1 MNRSQRRKIVLSS
14 VIAVSLMGISAYAE
28 SPENENIP
36 VSAALMKAA
45 SSDASFGVSESSMF
59 DVSQEPKLTGAPGQ
73 IENDTGEQKTEVEP
87 SAEETGEEA
96 KGGDKADAAEPV
108 AMGKPAEDA
117 SLYLSTNDETMIKG
131 YEGRT
136 VSAVDIANVP
146 DEVKSSLIP
155 LIKTK
160 PGDALT
166 LDGVRADV
174 SSLGSTGVFSQIV
187 PSIEAVPEGVKLSY
201 ITKANPVIHSV
212 EFSGNTVF
220 TGDYLTELL
229 GITPNSVL
237 NTTLLD
243 QKLQE
248 IEKLYLQQGYLLY
261 AVQDVKVT
269 QEGVLKIDLAE
280 GVIEDITIE
289 GNDKTKDYVIL
300 RELRYKKGQPFN
312 KFTAS
317 RSMERLYN
325 LGFFEDVN
333 MKLLPG
339 TKEHSV
345 ITEIDVVEQK
355 TGVVSIGAG
364 YSESDGMVGILELG
378 ENNFRGTGDKIQFHW
393 EFGGSSEGKNYQISY
408 TRPWINDNGDSL
420 GFSIFDRRYDY
431 DDYNADGDTVASYDR
446 RRKGFNLTWG
456 HVSSEYRK
464 NFFTLETAR
473 ESYDDHDGFDPGGAW
488 DRGQIAGPGTGPQH
502 QWYNAIMDNM
512 GRTNSFT
519 YTHVFDNRDNYFNAS
534 KGRRLSASFQ
544 YGGNGLGGDYDFYKF
559 TTEGRF
565 YKGLSNG
572 HVLALR
578 VMAGY
583 ISGDTSYNQLFNLG
597 GSNNLRG
604 YEDDQFKGE
613 KMYAATLEY
622 RVPIAK
628 KVEGVLFTDVGN
640 AWSID
645 EGKIPWY
652 QDDDA
657 LNWSVGVGLRLQ
669 TPIGPVRLD
678 YGHGDKNK
686 FHFSFGAQF

>member
-1 MNRSQRRKIVLSS
+1 MVISQRKKLILSS
-14 VIAVSLMGISAYAE
+14 MIAVSLSGLTVCAAEPAVGSQVNQAMTRGMVAGAADAAGGMSQSQMVSLTPSAG
-28 SPENENIP
+28 
-36 VSAALMKAA
+36 AA
-45 SSDASFGVSESSMF
+45 
-59 DVSQEPKLTGAPGQ
+59 
-73 IENDTGEQKTEVEP
+73 TGEQIEDTIP
-87 SAEETGEEA
+87 SAPAETV
-96 KGGDKADAAEPV
+96 D
-108 AMGKPAEDA
+108 MSHSAEDA
-117 SLYLSTNDETMIKG
+117 SLYLSPRDEEAVKALA
-131 YEGRT
+131 GRT

-146 DEVKSSLIP
+146 DEVKSTLMP
-155 LIKTK
+155 LIRTK
-160 PGDALT
+160 PGDSLT
-166 LDGVRADV
+166 LDGVKADV

-187 PSIEAVPEGVKLSY
+187 PTLETVPEGVKLSY

-212 EFSGNTVF
+212 EFTGNTVF
-220 TGDYLTELL
+220 TGEQLTEML
-229 GITPNSVL
+229 GIQPNSVL
-237 NTTLLD
+237 NTTLLS
-243 QKLQE
+243 QKMQD

-261 AVQDVKVT
+261 SVADVQVT
-269 QEGVLKIDLAE
+269 ADGVLKIGIAE
-280 GVIEDITIE
+280 GVVEDITIE

-300 RELRYKKGQPFN
+300 RELRYKKGEPFN

-339 TKEHSV
+339 TKEHEV

-355 TGVVSIGAG
+355 TGVVSVGAG

-378 ENNFRGTGDKIQFHW
+378 ENNFRGTGDKVNFHW

-456 HVSSEYRK
+456 HVSSEYRR
-464 NFFTLETAR
+464 NYFTLETVR
-473 ESYDDHDGFDPGGAW
+473 ESYDDHDGFDWGGAAPA
-488 DRGQIAGPGTGPQH
+488 DDKTKAE
-502 QWYNAIMDNM
+502 WYNAIMDNM

-519 YTHVFDNRDNYFNAS
+519 FQHVFDNRDNYFNAT
-534 KGRRLSASFQ
+534 KGRRLSASVQ
-544 YGGNGLGGDYDFYKF
+544 YGGHGLGGDYDFYKF

-583 ISGDTSYNQLFNLG
+583 ISGETSYNQLFDLG

-613 KMYAATLEY
+613 KMYAVTLEY
-622 RVPIAK
+622 RIPVAS
-628 KVEGVLFTDVGN
+628 KVEAVLFTDMGS
-640 AWSID
+640 AWDID
-645 EGKIPWY
+645 AGRIPWY
-652 QDDDA
+652 TDDDSI
-657 LNWSVGVGLRLQ
+657 NWSYGVGLRLQ
-669 TPIGPVRLD
+669 TPIGPIRLD
-678 YGHGDKNK
+678 YGHGDRNK

>member
-1 MNRSQRRKIVLSS
+1 MGIWQHRKIILSS
-14 VIAVSLMGISAYAE
+14 LIAASLSGFSVYAEPAVGSEVNQDLTRGLNVASAESTGMTQSQMVSLR
-28 SPENENIP
+28 PEQPEMP
-36 VSAALMKAA
+36 
-45 SSDASFGVSESSMF
+45 G
-59 DVSQEPKLTGAPGQ
+59 GQ
-73 IENDTGEQKTEVEP
+73 IEDT
-87 SAEETGEEA
+87 
-96 KGGDKADAAEPV
+96 
-108 AMGKPAEDA
+108 MKPASESVDISRSAEDA
-117 SLYLSTNDETMIKG
+117 SLYLSSNDEAAIKPF
-131 YEGRT
+131 EGKT
-136 VSAVDIANVP
+136 VASIDIVNVP
-146 DEVKSSLIP
+146 DQVKSTLMP
-155 LIKTK
+155 LIHTK

-166 LDGVRADV
+166 LEGVKADV
-174 SSLGSTGVFSQIV
+174 SSLGSTGVFSQII
-187 PSIEAVPEGVKLSY
+187 PSVESVPEGVRLSY

-220 TGDYLTELL
+220 DSKQLTDML
-229 GITPNSVL
+229 GIQPNSVL
-237 NTTLLD
+237 NTTLLE

-261 AVQDVKVT
+261 SVPDIQVT
-269 QEGVLKIDLAE
+269 PDGILKIDIAE
-280 GVIEDITIE
+280 GIVEDITIE
-289 GNDKTKDYVIL
+289 GNEKTKDYVIL

-339 TKEHSV
+339 TKPHEV

-355 TGVVSIGAG
+355 TGVVSVGAG

-378 ENNFRGTGDKIQFHW
+378 ENNFRGTGDKVNFHW

-420 GFSIFDRRYDY
+420 GVSIFDRRYDY
-431 DDYNADGDTVASYDR
+431 DDYDSNGDTIASYDR
-446 RRKGFNLTWG
+446 RRKGYNLTWG

-464 NFFTLETAR
+464 NYFTLETVR
-473 ESYDDHDGFDPGGAW
+473 ESYDDHDGWEWGSAVPNVEGIKAKW
-488 DRGQIAGPGTGPQH
+488 KQ
-502 QWYNAIMDNM
+502 AIMDNF

-519 YTHVFDNRDNYFNAS
+519 FMHVFDNRDNYFNAT

-583 ISGDTSYNQLFNLG
+583 ISGETSYNQLFELG

-622 RVPIAK
+622 RIPVAK
-628 KVEGVLFTDVGN
+628 KVEAVLFTDVGS
-640 AWSID
+640 AWDVDINRV
-645 EGKIPWY
+645 PWY
-652 QDDDA
+652 TDDDSIH
-657 LNWSVGVGLRLQ
+657 WSVGVGLRLQ
-669 TPIGPVRLD
+669 TPIGPIRLD
-678 YGHGDKNK
+678 YGHGDRNK

>member
-1 MNRSQRRKIVLSS
+1 MVISQRKKLILSS
-14 VIAVSLMGISAYAE
+14 MIAVSLSGLTVCAAE
-28 SPENENIP
+28 PA
-36 VSAALMKAA
+36 V
-45 SSDASFGVSESSMF
+45 G
-59 DVSQEPKLTGAPGQ
+59 SQVNQAMTRGMVAGA
-73 IENDTGEQKTEVEP
+73 
-87 SAEETGEEA
+87 
-96 KGGDKADAAEPV
+96 ADAAGGMSQSQMVSLTPSAGAAAGEQIEDAIPSAPAETV
-108 AMGKPAEDA
+108 DMSHSAEDA
-117 SLYLSTNDETMIKG
+117 SLYLSPRDEEAVKALA
-131 YEGRT
+131 GRT

-146 DEVKSSLIP
+146 DEVKSTLMP
-155 LIKTK
+155 LIRTK

-166 LDGVRADV
+166 LDGVKADV

-187 PSIEAVPEGVKLSY
+187 PTLETVPEGVKLSY

-212 EFSGNTVF
+212 EFTGNTVF
-220 TGDYLTELL
+220 TGEQLTEML
-229 GITPNSVL
+229 GIQPNSVL
-237 NTTLLD
+237 NTTLLS
-243 QKLQE
+243 QKMQD

-261 AVQDVKVT
+261 SVADVQVT
-269 QEGVLKIDLAE
+269 ADGVLKIGIAE
-280 GVIEDITIE
+280 GVVEDITIE

-300 RELRYKKGQPFN
+300 RELRYKKGEPFN

-339 TKEHSV
+339 TKEHEV

-355 TGVVSIGAG
+355 TGVVSVGAG

-378 ENNFRGTGDKIQFHW
+378 ENNFRGTGDKVNFHW

-446 RRKGFNLTWG
+446 RRKGYNLTWG
-456 HVSSEYRK
+456 HVSSEYRR
-464 NFFTLETAR
+464 NYFTLETVR
-473 ESYDDHDGFDPGGAW
+473 ESYDDHDGFDWGGAAPA
-488 DRGQIAGPGTGPQH
+488 DDKTKAE
-502 QWYNAIMDNM
+502 WYNAIMDNM

-519 YTHVFDNRDNYFNAS
+519 FQHVFDNRDNYFNAT
-534 KGRRLSASFQ
+534 KGRRLSASVQ
-544 YGGNGLGGDYDFYKF
+544 YGGHGLGGDYDFYKF

-583 ISGDTSYNQLFNLG
+583 ISGETSYNQLFDLG

-622 RVPIAK
+622 RIPVAS
-628 KVEGVLFTDVGN
+628 KVEAVLFTDMGS
-640 AWSID
+640 AWDID
-645 EGKIPWY
+645 AGRIPWY
-652 QDDDA
+652 TDDDSI
-657 LNWSVGVGLRLQ
+657 NWSYGVGLRLQ
-669 TPIGPVRLD
+669 TPIGPIRLD
-678 YGHGDKNK
+678 YGHGDRNK

>member
-1 MNRSQRRKIVLSS
+1 MGIWQHRKIILSS
-14 VIAVSLMGISAYAE
+14 LIAASLSGFSVYAEPAVGSEVNQDLTRGLNVASAESTGMTQSQMVSLR
-28 SPENENIP
+28 PEQP
-36 VSAALMKAA
+36 DMP
-45 SSDASFGVSESSMF
+45 G
-59 DVSQEPKLTGAPGQ
+59 GQ
-73 IENDTGEQKTEVEP
+73 IEDTMKPASESVDI
-87 SAEETGEEA
+87 SR
-96 KGGDKADAAEPV
+96 
-108 AMGKPAEDA
+108 PAEDA
-117 SLYLSTNDETMIKG
+117 SLYLSSNDEAAIKPF
-131 YEGRT
+131 EGKT
-136 VSAVDIANVP
+136 VASVDIANVP
-146 DEVKSSLIP
+146 DQVKSTLMP
-155 LIKTK
+155 LIHTKT
-160 PGDALT
+160 GDALT
-166 LDGVRADV
+166 LEGVKADV
-174 SSLGSTGVFSQIV
+174 SSLGSTGVFSQII
-187 PSIEAVPEGVKLSY
+187 PSVESVPEGVRLSY

-220 TGDYLTELL
+220 DSKQLTDML
-229 GITPNSVL
+229 GIQPNSVL
-237 NTTLLD
+237 NTTLLG

-261 AVQDVKVT
+261 SVPDIQVT
-269 QEGVLKIDLAE
+269 PDGVLKIDIAE
-280 GVIEDITIE
+280 GIVEDITIE
-289 GNDKTKDYVIL
+289 GNEKTKDYVIL

-339 TKEHSV
+339 TKPHEV

-355 TGVVSIGAG
+355 TGVVSVGAG

-378 ENNFRGTGDKIQFHW
+378 ENNFRGTGDKVNFHW

-420 GFSIFDRRYDY
+420 GVSIFDRRYDY
-431 DDYNADGDTVASYDR
+431 DDYDSNGDTIASYDR
-446 RRKGFNLTWG
+446 RRKGYNLTWG

-464 NFFTLETAR
+464 NYFTLETVR
-473 ESYDDHDGFDPGGAW
+473 ESYDDHDGWEWGSAEPNDEGIKAKW
-488 DRGQIAGPGTGPQH
+488 QQ
-502 QWYNAIMDNM
+502 AIMDNF

-519 YTHVFDNRDNYFNAS
+519 FMHVFDNRDNYFNAT

-583 ISGDTSYNQLFNLG
+583 ISGETSYNQLFELG

-622 RVPIAK
+622 RIPVAK
-628 KVEGVLFTDVGN
+628 KVEAVLFTDVGS
-640 AWSID
+640 AWDVDINRV
-645 EGKIPWY
+645 PWY
-652 QDDDA
+652 TDDDSIH
-657 LNWSVGVGLRLQ
+657 WSVGVGLRLQ
-669 TPIGPVRLD
+669 TPIGPIRLD
-678 YGHGDKNK
+678 YGHGDRNK

>member
-1 MNRSQRRKIVLSS
+1 MGIWQHRKIILSS
-14 VIAVSLMGISAYAE
+14 LIAASLSGFSVYAEPAVGSEVNQDLTRGLNVASAESTGMTQSQMVSLR
-28 SPENENIP
+28 PEQPEMP
-36 VSAALMKAA
+36 
-45 SSDASFGVSESSMF
+45 G
-59 DVSQEPKLTGAPGQ
+59 GQ
-73 IENDTGEQKTEVEP
+73 IEDT
-87 SAEETGEEA
+87 
-96 KGGDKADAAEPV
+96 
-108 AMGKPAEDA
+108 MKPASESVDISRSAEDA
-117 SLYLSTNDETMIKG
+117 SLYLSSNDEAAIKPF
-131 YEGRT
+131 EGKT
-136 VSAVDIANVP
+136 VTSVDIVNVP
-146 DEVKSSLIP
+146 DQVKSTLMP
-155 LIKTK
+155 LIHTK

-166 LDGVRADV
+166 LEGVKADV
-174 SSLGSTGVFSQIV
+174 SSLGSTGVFSQII
-187 PSIEAVPEGVKLSY
+187 PSVESVPEGVRLSY

-220 TGDYLTELL
+220 DSKQLTDML
-229 GITPNSVL
+229 GIQPNSVL
-237 NTTLLD
+237 NTTLLG

-261 AVQDVKVT
+261 SVPDIQVT
-269 QEGVLKIDLAE
+269 PDGILKIDIAE
-280 GVIEDITIE
+280 GIVEDITIE
-289 GNDKTKDYVIL
+289 GNEKTKDYVIL

-339 TKEHSV
+339 TKPHEV

-355 TGVVSIGAG
+355 TGVVSVGAG

-378 ENNFRGTGDKIQFHW
+378 ENNFRGTGDKVNFHW

-420 GFSIFDRRYDY
+420 GVSIFDRRYDY
-431 DDYNADGDTVASYDR
+431 DDYDSNGDTIASYDR
-446 RRKGFNLTWG
+446 RRKGYNLTWG

-464 NFFTLETAR
+464 NYFTLETVR
-473 ESYDDHDGFDPGGAW
+473 ESYDDHDSWEWGSAAPNNDNTKAKW
-488 DRGQIAGPGTGPQH
+488 QQ
-502 QWYNAIMDNM
+502 AIMDNF

-519 YTHVFDNRDNYFNAS
+519 FMHVFDNRDNYFNAT

-583 ISGDTSYNQLFNLG
+583 ISGETSYNQLFELG

-622 RVPIAK
+622 RIPVAK
-628 KVEGVLFTDVGN
+628 KVEAVLFTDVGS
-640 AWSID
+640 AWDVDINRV
-645 EGKIPWY
+645 PWY
-652 QDDDA
+652 TDDDSIH
-657 LNWSVGVGLRLQ
+657 WSVGVGLRLQ
-669 TPIGPVRLD
+669 TPIGPIRLD
-678 YGHGDKNK
+678 YGHGDRNK

>member
-59 DVSQEPKLTGAPGQ
+59 DVSQEPKLAGAPGQ

-96 KGGDKADAAEPV
+96 KEGDKADAAEPV

-378 ENNFRGTGDKIQFHW
+378 ENNFRGTGDKVNFHW

-473 ESYDDHDGFDPGGAW
+473 ESYDDHDGFDWGGAAPSDPDTQAEW
-488 DRGQIAGPGTGPQH
+488 RK
-502 QWYNAIMDNM
+502 AIMDNF

-519 YTHVFDNRDNYFNAS
+519 FMHVFDNRDNYFNAT
-534 KGRRLSASFQ
+534 KGRRLSASIQ

>member
-1 MNRSQRRKIVLSS
+1 MVISHRKKMILMAAAFASLSGLSVCAEEPAVGSDVNQAMTRGMVAAASGEDGMTQSQM
-14 VIAVSLMGISAYAE
+14 VSLDPNQAAG
-28 SPENENIP
+28 NE
-36 VSAALMKAA
+36 
-45 SSDASFGVSESSMF
+45 
-59 DVSQEPKLTGAPGQ
+59 GQ
-73 IENDTGEQKTEVEP
+73 IEDTMAPQTPGETIDV
-87 SAEETGEEA
+87 SR
-96 KGGDKADAAEPV
+96 
-108 AMGKPAEDA
+108 PAEDA
-117 SLYLSTNDETMIKG
+117 SLYLSPNDEAAVKVM
-131 YEGRT
+131 EGQT
-136 VSAVDIANVP
+136 VASVDIANVP
-146 DEVKSSLIP
+146 DEVKSTLMP
-155 LIKTK
+155 LIQTK
-160 PGDALT
+160 AGDRLT
-166 LDGVRADV
+166 LDGVKADV

-187 PSIEAVPEGVKLSY
+187 PTLEAVPEGVRLSY
-201 ITKANPVIHSV
+201 ITKANPVIHGV

-220 TGDYLTELL
+220 TSEQLTEML
-229 GITPNSVL
+229 GIQDNSVL
-237 NTTLLD
+237 NTTLLG
-243 QKLQE
+243 QKMQD

-261 AVQDVKVT
+261 SVPDIQVT
-269 QEGVLKIDLAE
+269 PDGILKIDIAE
-280 GVIEDITIE
+280 GVVEDITIE

-339 TKEHSV
+339 TKPHEV

-355 TGVVSIGAG
+355 TGVVSVGAG

-378 ENNFRGTGDKIQFHW
+378 ENNFRGTGDKVNFHW

-431 DDYNADGDTVASYDR
+431 DDYNADGDTVASYNR

-456 HVSSEYRK
+456 HVSSEYRR
-464 NFFTLETAR
+464 NFFTLETVR

-488 DRGQIAGPGTGPQH
+488 DPGQVAGPGSGDSH
-502 QWYNAIMDNM
+502 KWYNAIMDNM

-519 YTHVFDNRDNYFNAS
+519 FMHVFDNRDNYFNAT
-534 KGRRLSASFQ
+534 KGRRLSASIQ

-559 TTEGRF
+559 NAEGRF

-583 ISGDTSYNQLFNLG
+583 ISGETSYNQLFELG

-604 YEDDQFKGE
+604 FEDDQFKGE

-622 RVPIAK
+622 RIPVAS
-628 KVEGVLFTDVGN
+628 KVEAVLFTDVGS
-640 AWSID
+640 AWGID
-645 EGKIPWY
+645 EGRIPWY
-652 QDDDA
+652 TDDDSI
-657 LNWSVGVGLRLQ
+657 NWSVGVGLRLQ
-669 TPIGPVRLD
+669 TPIGPIRLD
-678 YGHGDKNK
+678 YGHGDRNK

>member
-1 MNRSQRRKIVLSS
+1 MGIWQHRKIILSS
-14 VIAVSLMGISAYAE
+14 LIAASLSGFSVYAEPAVGSEVNQDLTRGLNVASAESTGMTQSQMVSLR
-28 SPENENIP
+28 PEQP
-36 VSAALMKAA
+36 DMP
-45 SSDASFGVSESSMF
+45 G
-59 DVSQEPKLTGAPGQ
+59 GQ
-73 IENDTGEQKTEVEP
+73 IEDT
-87 SAEETGEEA
+87 
-96 KGGDKADAAEPV
+96 
-108 AMGKPAEDA
+108 MKPASESVDISRSAEDA
-117 SLYLSTNDETMIKG
+117 SMYLSSNDEAAIKPF
-131 YEGRT
+131 EGKT
-136 VSAVDIANVP
+136 VASVDIANVP
-146 DEVKSSLIP
+146 DQVKSTLMP
-155 LIKTK
+155 LIHTKT
-160 PGDALT
+160 GDALT
-166 LDGVRADV
+166 LEGVKADV
-174 SSLGSTGVFSQIV
+174 SSLGSTGVFSQII
-187 PSIEAVPEGVKLSY
+187 PSVESVPEGVRLSY

-220 TGDYLTELL
+220 DSKQLTDML
-229 GITPNSVL
+229 GIQPNSVL
-237 NTTLLD
+237 NTTLLG

-261 AVQDVKVT
+261 SVPDIQVT
-269 QEGVLKIDLAE
+269 PDGILKIDIAE
-280 GVIEDITIE
+280 GIVEDITIE
-289 GNDKTKDYVIL
+289 GNEKTKDYVIL

-339 TKEHSV
+339 TKPHEV

-355 TGVVSIGAG
+355 TGVVSVGAG

-378 ENNFRGTGDKIQFHW
+378 ENNFRGTGDKVNFHW

-420 GFSIFDRRYDY
+420 GVSIFDRRYDY
-431 DDYNADGDTVASYDR
+431 DDYDSNGDTIASYDR
-446 RRKGFNLTWG
+446 RRKGYNLTWG

-464 NFFTLETAR
+464 NYFTLETVR
-473 ESYDDHDGFDPGGAW
+473 ESYDDHDGLEWGSAAPSDDNTKAKW
-488 DRGQIAGPGTGPQH
+488 QQ
-502 QWYNAIMDNM
+502 AIMDNF

-519 YTHVFDNRDNYFNAS
+519 FMHVFDNRDNYFNAT

-583 ISGDTSYNQLFNLG
+583 ISGETSYNQLFELG

-622 RVPIAK
+622 RIPVAK
-628 KVEGVLFTDVGN
+628 KVEAVLFTDVGS
-640 AWSID
+640 AWDVDINRV
-645 EGKIPWY
+645 PWY
-652 QDDDA
+652 TVDDSIH
-657 LNWSVGVGLRLQ
+657 WSVGVGLRLQ
-669 TPIGPVRLD
+669 TPIGPIRLD
-678 YGHGDKNK
+678 YGHGDRNK

>member
-1 MNRSQRRKIVLSS
+1 MGISQRKKILLSS
-14 VIAVSLMGISAYAE
+14 VIAASLSGFSVYAEPAVGSEVNQNLTRGMNMAAADSAGVTQSQMVSLT
-28 SPENENIP
+28 PP
-36 VSAALMKAA
+36 QSAAP
-45 SSDASFGVSESSMF
+45 G
-59 DVSQEPKLTGAPGQ
+59 GQ
-73 IENDTGEQKTEVEP
+73 IEDMVQPAGESVDV
-87 SAEETGEEA
+87 SRS
-96 KGGDKADAAEPV
+96 
-108 AMGKPAEDA
+108 AEDA
-117 SLYLSTNDETMIKG
+117 SLYLSPKDEEAIKPL
-131 YEGRT
+131 EGKT
-136 VSAVDIANVP
+136 VSAIDIANVP
-146 DEVKSSLIP
+146 DEVKSTLMP
-155 LIKTK
+155 LIQTK
-160 PGDALT
+160 AGDALT

-174 SSLGSTGVFSQIV
+174 SSLGSTGVFSQII
-187 PSIEAVPEGVKLSY
+187 PSVETVPEGVKLSY
-201 ITKANPVIHSV
+201 ITKANPVIHRV
-212 EFSGNTVF
+212 EFTGNTVF
-220 TGDYLTELL
+220 TSEKLTEML
-229 GITPNSVL
+229 GVPQDSVL
-237 NTTLLD
+237 NTTLLG

-261 AVQDVKVT
+261 SVPNIEVT
-269 QEGVLKIDLAE
+269 PDGVLKIDIAE

-339 TKEHSV
+339 TKEHEV

-355 TGVVSIGAG
+355 TGVVSVGAG

-378 ENNFRGTGDKIQFHW
+378 ENNLRGTGDKIQFHW

-446 RRKGFNLTWG
+446 RRKGYNLTWG
-456 HVSSEYRK
+456 HVSSEYRR
-464 NFFTLETAR
+464 NYFTLETVR
-473 ESYDDHDGFDPGGAW
+473 ESYDDHDGFDWGGAAPN
-488 DRGQIAGPGTGPQH
+488 DAPTREK
-502 QWYNAIMDNM
+502 WYNAIMDNM

-519 YTHVFDNRDNYFNAS
+519 FQHIFDNRDNYFNAS
-534 KGRRLSASFQ
+534 KGRRLSASIQ

-565 YKGLSNG
+565 YRGLGNG

-583 ISGDTSYNQLFNLG
+583 ISGETSYNQLFNLG

-622 RVPIAK
+622 RIPVAQ
-628 KVEGVLFTDVGN
+628 KVEAVLFTDVGS
-640 AWSID
+640 AWDID
-645 EGKIPWY
+645 AGRIPWY
-652 QDDDA
+652 TDDDSI
-657 LNWSVGVGLRLQ
+657 NWSYGVGLRLQ
-669 TPIGPVRLD
+669 TPIGPIRLD
-678 YGHGDKNK
+678 YGHGDRNK

>member
-1 MNRSQRRKIVLSS
+1 MGIWQHRKIILSS
-14 VIAVSLMGISAYAE
+14 LIAASLSGFSVYAEPAVGSEVNQDLTRGLNVASAESTGMTQSQMVSLR
-28 SPENENIP
+28 PEQPEMP
-36 VSAALMKAA
+36 
-45 SSDASFGVSESSMF
+45 G
-59 DVSQEPKLTGAPGQ
+59 GQ
-73 IENDTGEQKTEVEP
+73 IEDT
-87 SAEETGEEA
+87 
-96 KGGDKADAAEPV
+96 
-108 AMGKPAEDA
+108 MKPASESVDISRSAEDA
-117 SLYLSTNDETMIKG
+117 SLYLSSNDEAAIKPF
-131 YEGRT
+131 EGKT
-136 VSAVDIANVP
+136 VASVDIANVP
-146 DEVKSSLIP
+146 DQVKSTLMP
-155 LIKTK
+155 LIHTK

-166 LDGVRADV
+166 LEGVKADV
-174 SSLGSTGVFSQIV
+174 SSLGSTGVFSQII
-187 PSIEAVPEGVKLSY
+187 PSVESVPEGVRLSY

-220 TGDYLTELL
+220 DSKQLTDML
-229 GITPNSVL
+229 GIQPNSVL
-237 NTTLLD
+237 NTTLLG

-261 AVQDVKVT
+261 SVPDIQVT
-269 QEGVLKIDLAE
+269 PDGVLKIDIAE
-280 GVIEDITIE
+280 GIVEDITIE
-289 GNDKTKDYVIL
+289 GNEKTKDYVIL

-339 TKEHSV
+339 TKPHEV

-355 TGVVSIGAG
+355 TGVVSVGAG

-378 ENNFRGTGDKIQFHW
+378 ENNFRGTGDKVNFHW

-420 GFSIFDRRYDY
+420 GVSIFDRRYDY
-431 DDYNADGDTVASYDR
+431 DDYDSNGDTIASYDR
-446 RRKGFNLTWG
+446 RRKGYNLTWG

-464 NFFTLETAR
+464 NYFTLETVR
-473 ESYDDHDGFDPGGAW
+473 ESYDDHDDWEWGSAAPSDDNIKAKW
-488 DRGQIAGPGTGPQH
+488 QQ
-502 QWYNAIMDNM
+502 AIMDNF

-519 YTHVFDNRDNYFNAS
+519 FMHVFDNRDNYFNAT

-583 ISGDTSYNQLFNLG
+583 ISGETSYNQLFELG

-622 RVPIAK
+622 RIPVAK
-628 KVEGVLFTDVGN
+628 KVEAVLFTDVGS
-640 AWSID
+640 AWDVDINRV
-645 EGKIPWY
+645 PWY
-652 QDDDA
+652 TDDDSIH
-657 LNWSVGVGLRLQ
+657 WSVGVGLRLQ
-669 TPIGPVRLD
+669 TPIGPIRLD
-678 YGHGDKNK
+678 YGHGDRNK

>member
-1 MNRSQRRKIVLSS
+1 MVISQRKKLILSS
-14 VIAVSLMGISAYAE
+14 MIAVSLSGLTVCAAEPAVGSQVNQAMTRGMVAGAADAAGGMSQSQMVSLTPSAG
-28 SPENENIP
+28 
-36 VSAALMKAA
+36 AAA
-45 SSDASFGVSESSMF
+45 G
-59 DVSQEPKLTGAPGQ
+59 GQ
-73 IENDTGEQKTEVEP
+73 IEDTIP
-87 SAEETGEEA
+87 SAPAETV
-96 KGGDKADAAEPV
+96 D
-108 AMGKPAEDA
+108 MSHSAEDA
-117 SLYLSTNDETMIKG
+117 SLYLSPRDEEAVKALA
-131 YEGRT
+131 GRT

-146 DEVKSSLIP
+146 DEVKSTLMP
-155 LIKTK
+155 LIRTK

-166 LDGVRADV
+166 LDGVKADV

-187 PSIEAVPEGVKLSY
+187 PTLETVPEGVKLSY
-201 ITKANPVIHSV
+201 ITKANPVIHRV
-212 EFSGNTVF
+212 EFTGNTVF
-220 TGDYLTELL
+220 TGEQLAEML
-229 GITPNSVL
+229 GIQPNSVL
-237 NTTLLD
+237 NTTLLS
-243 QKLQE
+243 QKMQD

-261 AVQDVKVT
+261 SVADVQVT
-269 QEGVLKIDLAE
+269 ADGVLKIGIAE
-280 GVIEDITIE
+280 GVVEDITIE

-300 RELRYKKGQPFN
+300 RELRYKKGEPFN

-339 TKEHSV
+339 TKEHEV

-355 TGVVSIGAG
+355 TGVVSVGAG

-378 ENNFRGTGDKIQFHW
+378 ENNFRGTGDKVNFHW

-456 HVSSEYRK
+456 HVSSEYRR
-464 NFFTLETAR
+464 NYFTLETVR
-473 ESYDDHDGFDPGGAW
+473 ESYDDHDGFDWGSAAPA
-488 DRGQIAGPGTGPQH
+488 DDKTKAE
-502 QWYNAIMDNM
+502 WYNAIMDNM

-519 YTHVFDNRDNYFNAS
+519 FQHVFDNRDNYFNAT
-534 KGRRLSASFQ
+534 KGRRLSASVQ
-544 YGGNGLGGDYDFYKF
+544 YGGHGLGGDYDFYKF

-583 ISGDTSYNQLFNLG
+583 ISGETSYNQLFNLG

-622 RVPIAK
+622 RIPVAS
-628 KVEGVLFTDVGN
+628 KVEAVLFTDVGS
-640 AWSID
+640 AWDID
-645 EGKIPWY
+645 EGRIPWY
-652 QDDDA
+652 TDDDSI
-657 LNWSVGVGLRLQ
+657 NWSVGVGLRLQ
-669 TPIGPVRLD
+669 TPIGPIRLD
-678 YGHGDKNK
+678 YGHGDRNK